1 MKLIVIISGNGSNFK
16 SLYNSSSVYGYEISK
31 IISSS
36 NNALGND
43 FAIKNNINLSVIN
56 RKDYDNKKI
65 FEDSLLKSIFDIDFD
80 IICLAGFMYI
90 LSQDFIE
97 YIYKMH
103 KKIINIHPSLLPSFK
118 GLNAQK
124 QAFEAGVTIAG
135 CTVHHVDQYL
145 DNGEIILQGA
155 VPVLSD
161 DTMESLRERILKME
175 HLCYPKAIAKL
186 MGIHKNND
194 SLFYNILPK

>member
-135 CTVHHVDQYL
+135 
-145 DNGEIILQGA
+145 
-155 VPVLSD
+155 
-161 DTMESLRERILKME
+161 
-175 HLCYPKAIAKL
+175 
-186 MGIHKNND
+186 
-194 SLFYNILPK
+194 